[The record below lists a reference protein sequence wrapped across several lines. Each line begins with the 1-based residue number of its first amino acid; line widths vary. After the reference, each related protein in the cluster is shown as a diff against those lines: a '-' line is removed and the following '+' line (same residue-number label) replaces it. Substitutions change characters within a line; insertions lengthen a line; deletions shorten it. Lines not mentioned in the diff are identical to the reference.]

1 MKRLINDV
9 FVGKLTSTMIVLLC
23 FAYPISAILSIAIGV
38 PSTYVN
44 GTFRALILL
53 VTILILIIS
62 AIKYK
67 NIPISKYS
75 ISLFAFF
82 FIYLLRLIWDLL
94 VLSVYTEHT
103 KYEIFYFYIGNILVP
118 AIAVLMTFRFCD
130 KREIVKYSFYVLLID
145 NILITFVYFFQNKWI
160 FSPEILIKRAAIIG
174 TSDDIFI
181 INPISFGI
189 YGGYLFLTSN
199 SLILFLKELVPKP
212 VIITGLIFG
221 FVNLILSTSRG
232 PFLFTFIG
240 LIVLVFLFLYFSK
253 KTLGLWRKVF
263 ISLFITF
270 ITLFI
275 SISSINQNGVEI
287 GIIQRALN
295 SKENL
300 QSGEKEERNEL
311 FAEGFNMFLENPL
324 FGKKVVLDSTAS
336 YPHNVFIEILM
347 STGVLGFS
355 FYIITLFCL
364 FIKFLNINSY
374 SNSFIF
380 FLSVFILSY
389 GISLTTG
396 NLYQSVEC
404 WMLMILILTFREN
417 KSVIAQLS

>member
-1 MKRLINDV
+1 MKRLISDV
-9 FVGKLTSTMIVLLC
+9 FLGKLTSTMIVLLC
-23 FAYPISAILSIAIGV
+23 FAYPISAILSLALGV
-38 PSTYVN
+38 TSTYVN
-44 GTFRALILL
+44 GTFRAFILL
-53 VTILILIIS
+53 VSIFIIIIC

-67 NIPISKYS
+67 NIISISKYS
-75 ISLFAFF
+75 ISLVAFF

-94 VLSVYTEHT
+94 VLSVYTDHT
-103 KYEIFYFYIGNILVP
+103 KYEIFYFYIGNILFP

-130 KREIVKYSFYVLLID
+130 KRQIVKYSFYVLLVD
-145 NILITFVYFFQNKWI
+145 NILMTIVYFFQNKWN
-160 FSPEILIKRAAIIG
+160 FSPEILIQRAAIIG
-174 TSDDIFI
+174 SSDDIFI

-232 PFLFTFIG
+232 PFLFTLIG
-240 LIVLVFLFLYFSK
+240 LIVLIFLFLYFSK

-270 ITLFI
+270 ITLSIF
-275 SISSINQNGVEI
+275 ISSINQNGLEI

-295 SKENL
+295 LKENI

-311 FAEGFNMFLENPL
+311 FAEGFNMFLESPL
-324 FGKKVVLDSTAS
+324 LGKKVVLDSTAS

-347 STGVLGFS
+347 STGLMGFCL
-355 FYIITLFCL
+355 YIITLFFL

-374 SNSFIF
+374 SYSFIF

-396 NLYQSVEC
+396 SLYQSVEC
-404 WMLMILILTFREN
+404 WMLMILILAYREN
-417 KSVIAQLS
+417 KPVIA

>member
-23 FAYPISAILSIAIGV
+23 FAYPISSILSIAIGL

-44 GTFRALILL
+44 GTFRSFILL
-53 VTILILIIS
+53 ITIFILIIS

-67 NIPISKYS
+67 NFSISIYS
-75 ISLFAFF
+75 ISLIVFF
-82 FIYLLRLIWDLL
+82 SIYLLRLIWDLL

-103 KYEIFYFYIGNILVP
+103 KYEMFYFYIGNILFP

-130 KREIVKYSFYVLLID
+130 IKKIVKYSFYLLLID
-145 NILITFVYFFQNKWI
+145 NILITFVYFFQNKWN

-174 TSDDIFI
+174 TSDDVLI

-199 SLILFLKELVPKP
+199 SLILFLKELVPKTF
-212 VIITGLIFG
+212 IITGLIFG

-240 LIVLVFLFLYFSK
+240 LIVLFFLFLYFSK
-253 KTLGLWRKVF
+253 KTLGLWFKVF
-263 ISLFITF
+263 LSLFIMF
-270 ITLFI
+270 IILSV
-275 SISSINQNGVEI
+275 SISSINQSGLEI

-311 FAEGFNMFLENPL
+311 FAEGFNMFLESPL
-324 FGKKVVLDSTAS
+324 LGKKVVLDSTAS

-347 STGVLGFS
+347 STGLLGFCL
-355 FYIITLFCL
+355 YIITLLCL

-374 SNSFIF
+374 SHSFIF

-404 WMLMILILTFREN
+404 WMLMILILAYREN
-417 KSVIAQLS
+417 KPIIS